1 MKPMNAIAAWD
12 SRELAEVARI
22 ETGGTPPTSD
32 RSLYGNDVPFAS
44 PADIGAQRWITTTDK
59 NLSLAGWNRARRLP
73 AGSILVVCIGSTIGK
88 VGMAAIPMATNQ
100 QINAVIPSE
109 KIDRDFLYYF
119 LCLSANEIRG
129 QASEQAVPIINK
141 STFGR
146 LIVAMPP
153 LPEQQAIAAA
163 LSDADGVVAGLER
176 VIAKKRLIKQGVIQ
190 DLLTARR
197 RLPGFSGEWEVKRL
211 GELGE
216 ISGSGVDKKL
226 REGEQPVRLL
236 NYTDV
241 YRETYIRGTILD
253 HWVTAPEA
261 KARRC
266 SVRKGDVFFTPTSE
280 TPDDIARSA
289 VAAEDIPN
297 ATYSYH
303 VVRLRFK
310 EEDSLDFWAHMF
322 EIDSFRAQARQ
333 NADGSGTRYIV
344 TLPKFRNMTVRIP
357 NRNER
362 EAIGEILRDMSIELE
377 VLDARLAKARAV
389 KEGMMQNLLTGR
401 VRLV

>member
-176 VIAKKRLIKQGVIQ
+176 VIAKKRLIKQGAMQ

-310 EEDSLDFWAHMF
+310 EEDCLDFWAHMF

-357 NRNER
+357 NRKER